1 MTSKALTFIL
11 LTVVAFQISFAQ
23 QFEASQISSG
33 LTNRALAVIRANNTV
48 VNMQS
53 ADNVSVNTYKAVTV
67 LHKSG
72 EKYGQLALYYDKNT
86 VIKSA
91 KGEIYDEFGKLIAKF
106 SLSNFRD
113 ESAVNDFSM
122 FEDNRVKYYL
132 PQVHSYP
139 YTVVYQYEIR
149 NKQNLIIPE
158 WRPLPGFDIAVE
170 KSSYEFIC
178 SLTEEVRVLERN
190 FTGFKQENPSEKNF
204 SRQWQVENLP
214 AIKYE
219 AYATNPETYFPSVK
233 VAPKNFSYYNFKG
246 SYTNWNELGKISYDY
261 LLKDV
266 HDLSATTINF
276 IKNLVKDESSDKAK
290 VKKIYEYLQQKTRYI
305 SVQIGIGGFKPIKA
319 SEVDRLG
326 YGDCKALVNYMQS
339 LLQEVGIESYYCV
352 VDAGEDKTDLLP
364 NFASM
369 EQGNHIILC
378 VPLKDEYVWLE
389 CTSQDAPFN
398 YLGSFTDDRWVL
410 ACTKDGGKLLKTPKY
425 EASKSTQNRKSEV
438 LLAND
443 GSVKGNLKTEFAGS
457 QFDNHFFLTK
467 KTPLERERQL
477 KYLYDINNIEFTA
490 IELEANTDLQR
501 FTEKLTFEAG
511 NYAKLVN
518 DRISF
523 APNLFNVKRSVAS
536 VRNRTL
542 AFEIKR
548 GYTDEDQIVFALD
561 QRILPLISPKIMQLE
576 SKFGKY
582 YAEIKLIDG
591 KLQYYR
597 KLVLNDGIYSAQE
610 YETYENF
617 ISQIVDYDGVRISL
631 PIKE

>member
-1 MTSKALTFIL
+1 MASKSLTSIFLFALIC
-11 LTVVAFQISFAQ
+11 QISFAQ
-23 QFEASQISSG
+23 QFGASQISST
-33 LTNRALAVIRANNTV
+33 LSNRALAVIRTSKTV

-53 ADNVSVNTYKAVTV
+53 ADNVSINTYKAVTV

-91 KGEIYDEFGKLIAKF
+91 KGEIYDEFGKLVSKF

-122 FEDNRVKYYL
+122 FEDSRVKYYL
-132 PQVHSYP
+132 PQANSYP
-139 YTVVYQYEIR
+139 YTVVYQYELR

-158 WRPLPGFDIAVE
+158 WRPLPGFDVAVE
-170 KSSYEFIC
+170 KSSYEFNC
-178 SLTEEVRVLERN
+178 SLNEEVRVLERN
-190 FTGFKQENPSEKNF
+190 FEGLKQVNPSEKNVG
-204 SRQWQVENLP
+204 RQWQVENLP

-219 AYATNPETYFPSVK
+219 AYATNPENYFPSVK
-233 VAPKNFSYYNFKG
+233 VAPKNFSYYSFKG
-246 SYTNWNELGKISYDY
+246 SYTNWDELGKISYDY

-266 HDLSATTINF
+266 RDLPATTINF

-290 VKKIYEYLQQKTRYI
+290 AKKIYEYFQQKTRYI

-352 VDAGEDKTDLLP
+352 VDAGEDKTDLIP

-378 VPLKDEYVWLE
+378 IPLKDENVWLE

-410 ACTKDGGKLLKTPKY
+410 ACTKDGGKLMKTPKY
-425 EASKSTQNRKSEV
+425 EASKSTQNRTSEV

-443 GSVKGNLKTEFAGS
+443 GSIKGTLKTEFAGS

-467 KTPLERERQL
+467 KTPLEREKQL
-477 KYLYDINNIEFTA
+477 KYIYDINNIEFSA

-501 FTEKLTFEAG
+501 FTEKLTFEAS

-518 DRISF
+518 DQISF
-523 APNLFNVKRSVAS
+523 APNLFNVKRSVAD

-561 QRILPLISPKIMQLE
+561 EHIVPFILPKIMQLE

-582 YAEIKLIDG
+582 YAEIKLVDG
-591 KLQYYR
+591 KLRYHR
-597 KLVLNDGIYSAQE
+597 KLVLNDGIYSAKE
-610 YETYENF
+610 YDAFHDF
-617 ISQIVDYDGVRISL
+617 ISEVENYDRFVVSF
-631 PIKE
+631 KMK

>member
-1 MTSKALTFIL
+1 MASKTLTSIFLFVLAC
-11 LTVVAFQISFAQ
+11 QISFAQ
-23 QFEASQISSG
+23 QFEASQISNALS
-33 LTNRALAVIRANNTV
+33 NRALAVIRASKTV

-53 ADNVSVNTYKAVTV
+53 ADNVSINTYKAVTV

-72 EKYGQLALYYDKNT
+72 DKYGQLALYYDKNT

-91 KGEIYDEFGKLIAKF
+91 KGEIYDEFGKLVSKF

-122 FEDNRVKYYL
+122 FEDSRVKYYL
-132 PQVHSYP
+132 PQVNSYP

-170 KSSYEFIC
+170 KSSYEFNC

-190 FTGFKQENPSEKNF
+190 FKGLKQENPSEKNL

-233 VAPKNFSYYNFKG
+233 VAPKNFSYYSFKG

-266 HDLSATTINF
+266 RDLPATTINF

-290 VKKIYEYLQQKTRYI
+290 AKKIYEYFQQKTRYI

-352 VDAGEDKTDLLP
+352 VDAGEDKTDLIP

-378 VPLKDEYVWLE
+378 VPLKDENVWLE

-425 EASKSTQNRKSEV
+425 EASKSTQNRTSEV
-438 LLAND
+438 LLADD
-443 GSVKGNLKTEFAGS
+443 GSIKGTLKTEFAGS

-467 KTPLERERQL
+467 KTPLEREKQL
-477 KYLYDINNIEFTA
+477 KYLYDINNIEFKA

-501 FTEKLTFEAG
+501 FTEKLTFEAS

-523 APNLFNVKRSVAS
+523 APNLFNVKRSVAA

-548 GYTDEDQIVFALD
+548 GYTDEDRIVFALD
-561 QRILPLISPKIMQLE
+561 ESILPLVSPKVMQAE

-582 YAEIKLIDG
+582 HAEIKLVDG
-591 KLQYYR
+591 NLQYHR
-597 KLVLNDGIYSAQE
+597 KLVLNDGVYSAQE
-610 YETYENF
+610 YDAFHDF
-617 ISQIVDYDGVRISL
+617 ISEVENYDRLIVSF
-631 PIKE
+631 KMK